1 MEAKFTAMLAAA
13 RDTSLN
19 GASQAQQM
27 EVASNAATAAAV
39 ASVRE
44 LLRDQEQRRQAALAG
59 TGGDAVAEAAPLF
72 KAPQVF
78 NVYISLWMG
87 HSGLSICKII
97 FDQIT
102 DDRKCEKKNQIFLK
116 LIKKFENY
124 FFL

>member
-44 LLRDQEQRRQAALAG
+44 LLRDQEQRRQAALTG

-78 NVYISLWMG
+78 NVYISL
-87 HSGLSICKII
+87 
-97 FDQIT
+97 
-102 DDRKCEKKNQIFLK
+102 
-116 LIKKFENY
+116 
-124 FFL
+124 